1 MRSDSGMCRLL
12 SLLCRRSSWTKSWGF
27 GSMLCS
33 ALREQLMLDYHCAQ
47 GSVPRGSCREL
58 AARRLK
64 GDWDL
69 AWVVGSE
76 LTGWQC
82 SSSGSVITESLKLR
96 MCCRNPA
103 LRPFRTWGEVELLRF
118 WQLPSSSSSTACAV
132 CVIRAVELVEPAQ
145 CGGLCCSLLK
155 GKCFFL

>member
-1 MRSDSGMCRLL
+1 
-12 SLLCRRSSWTKSWGF
+12 
-27 GSMLCS
+27 MLCS

-103 LRPFRTWGEVELLRF
+103 LRPFRTWGDVELLRF
-118 WQLPSSSSSTACAV
+118 LAAAFQQLQHC
-132 CVIRAVELVEPAQ
+132 L
-145 CGGLCCSLLK
+145 CSLCDTSSGAGGASTVWWALLQSPK
-155 GKCFFL
+155 RKMFFSLRDSWL